1 MQDLARTFFP
11 QPTVSDEWGSLLGCH
26 AKFLAGRRQPH
37 AITRRSHPETK
48 WFARSAAPE
57 ISNLVHPIYLILS
70 DLSHMISISQF
81 NTLTKAIH
89 RVPEFQNKMLWMLI
103 GIQPSK

>member
-26 AKFLAGRRQPH
+26 AKFLAKETPTTRHHQ
-37 AITRRSHPETK
+37 AITSGNQVVCQECSTRN
-48 WFARSAAPE
+48 
-57 ISNLVHPIYLILS
+57 SNLVHPIYLILC

-89 RVPEFQNKMLWMLI
+89 RVPEFQNKILWMLI